1 MHPIRYFEGFPDVLP
16 FSRQEG
22 FGNKAEWIVD
32 LTTKADR
39 EGKHADYANK
49 YEDSELRRVNLKELD
64 LQLDRGYRVSAVPS
78 SSDLPRCLLCAVSHE
93 WLMWLP
99 DNHCKIL
106 LLCQKRI
113 RGNKSR

>member
-1 MHPIRYFEGFPDVLP
+1 MHPIKYFEGFPDVTP

-64 LQLDRGYRVSAVPS
+64 LQLDRGYRVSAMPLTSDVPGS
-78 SSDLPRCLLCAVSHE
+78 LLCAVSDT
-93 WLMWLP
+93 LVALLP
-99 DNHCKIL
+99 DAID
-106 LLCQKRI
+106 I
-113 RGNKSR
+113 P

>member
-1 MHPIRYFEGFPDVLP
+1 MLVPSLFLYAYHHAGMHPIRYFEGFPDVTP

-78 SSDLPRCLLCAVSHE
+78 SSILPCCLLCAIIH
-93 WLMWLP
+93 
-99 DNHCKIL
+99 
-106 LLCQKRI
+106 R
-113 RGNKSR
+113 